1 MTDDRSIRLPN
12 EEGLTNVAMRIPNE
26 EGLTNVAMRLPNE
39 EGLTNVTIRCYVKG
53 VKNVKK
59 R

>member
-1 MTDDRSIRLPN
+1 MRLPN
-12 EEGLTNVAMRIPNE
+12 EEGLTNVAMRLPNE

-53 VKNVKK
+53 VKKCQKK
-59 R
+59 IKKIK